1 MLTALTKVSQ
11 RIFYSLLFNNI
22 RYDVCSSLIRFSS
35 LIQIDWLG
43 IQMLMRTTENN
54 LNSTR
59 EQNEDI
65 KNTRKTLIEN
75 TRLKNK
81 KTREDEEKQSTNKNV
96 LFICD
101 FWYWIFCVHK
111 IDFIWMLC
119 YDCMVMLCIIN

>member
-81 KTREDEEKQSTNKNV
+81 NTREDEEKQSTNKNV

-101 FWYWIFCVHK
+101 FWY
-111 IDFIWMLC
+111 
-119 YDCMVMLCIIN
+119 

>member
-101 FWYWIFCVHK
+101 FWY
-111 IDFIWMLC
+111 
-119 YDCMVMLCIIN
+119 